1 MAKLERIP
9 MSELV
14 ASLISYLDAS
24 PTPYHAAAE
33 SARILRDA
41 GFVALEETDRWAL
54 EPGVRAYTTRGG
66 TSLIAF
72 ICGEKAPSEA
82 GFLAIGAHTDSP
94 NLRIK
99 PNPDANRYG
108 YRQLGVEAYGGV
120 LLSTWLDRDL
130 SLAGRV
136 NVARAGTAR
145 GVLVD
150 LARPLLRIPN
160 LAIHLNRTVNS
171 EGLLLNAQSHLAP
184 IFGLSSEEPESLID
198 LLVDELAARDAP
210 ARPEDIVSWD
220 LSLYDVQGATVS
232 GASSEFIHSARLD
245 NLASCF
251 AATSAL
257 AKASQPNAATRIIAL
272 YDHEEVGSR
281 SAQGAYSPFLRQVLE
296 RITLASAARDSESF
310 ARAIARSFLIS
321 ADMAHA
327 IHPNYADKHEPNHS
341 PVLGKGPVLKLN
353 VNQSYASDGLTV
365 ARLEQWARR
374 AEVTLQRYVVRSDLP
389 CGSTIGPLT
398 AAELGVATVDVG
410 SPLLS
415 MHSIR
420 EMAAAADVDLLA
432 RVLNAYF
439 A

>member
-1 MAKLERIP
+1 

-33 SARILRDA
+33 SARILREA
-41 GFVALEETDRWAL
+41 GFVSLEEHDRWSL
-54 EPGVRAYTTRGG
+54 EPGLRAYTTRGG

-72 ICGEKAPSEA
+72 ICGEKTPAEG

-99 PNPDANRYG
+99 PSPDVNRYG

-136 NVARAGTAR
+136 NVARGRELPR

-150 LARPLLRIPN
+150 LGRPLLRIPN
-160 LAIHLNRTVNS
+160 LAIHLNRNVNS
-171 EGLLLNAQSHLAP
+171 DGLVLNAQSHLAP
-184 IFGLSSEEPESLID
+184 IFGLASEEPESLRD
-198 LLVDELAARDAP
+198 LLVDELAARGTP
-210 ARPEDIVSWD
+210 TRPEDIVSWD

-251 AATSAL
+251 AATHAL
-257 AKASQPNAATRIIAL
+257 SRAPQQCAATRVIAL

-296 RITLASAARDSESF
+296 RIAQASEAADPEDF
-310 ARAIARSFLIS
+310 VRAIARSFLIS

-327 IHPNYADKHEPNHS
+327 IHPNYADRHEPNHA
-341 PVLGKGPVLKLN
+341 PVLGGGPVLKSN
-353 VNQSYASDGLTV
+353 VNQAYATDGESA
-365 ARLEQWARR
+365 ARFSALCRDV
-374 AEVTLQRYVVRSDLP
+374 EVPLQHFVVRSDLP
-389 CGSTIGPLT
+389 CGSTIGPIS
-398 AAELGVATVDVG
+398 AAQIGLRTVDIG
-410 SPLLS
+410 NPMLS

-420 EMAAAADVDLLA
+420 ELACTTDAAMLE
-432 RVLNAYF
+432 RVFDAF
-439 A
+439 FG

>member
-1 MAKLERIP
+1 
-9 MSELV
+9 MSELI

-54 EPGVRAYTTRGG
+54 EPGLRAYTTRGG

-99 PNPDANRYG
+99 PNPDANRHG
-108 YRQLGVEAYGGV
+108 YRQVGVETYGGV

-136 NVARAGTAR
+136 NVAHAGTAR
-145 GVLVD
+145 SVLVD

-160 LAIHLNRTVNS
+160 LAIHLNRNVNS
-171 EGLLLNAQSHLAP
+171 DGLVLNAQSHLAP

-220 LSLYDVQGATVS
+220 LSLYDVQGATTS

-257 AKASQPNAATRIIAL
+257 AKASQSSAATRIIAL

-296 RITLASAARDSESF
+296 RITLSGAARDSEAF
-310 ARAIARSFLIS
+310 ARAVARSFLIS

-327 IHPNYADKHEPNHS
+327 IHPNYADRHEPNHA
-341 PVLGKGPVLKLN
+341 PLLGGGPVLKTN
-353 VNQSYASDGLTV
+353 VNQSYATDGESA
-365 ARLEQWARR
+365 ARFAALCRN
-374 AEVTLQRYVVRSDLP
+374 VDVPLQNYVVRSDLP
-389 CGSTIGPLT
+389 CGSTIGPIS
-398 AAELGVATVDVG
+398 AAQIGLRTVDIG
-410 SPLLS
+410 NPMLS

-420 EMAAAADVDLLA
+420 ELA
-432 RVLNAYF
+432 CTHDASMLQRVFDAFF